1 MPQDFWTVSNTFRGP
16 QYPILSRALN
26 INTGIYEG
34 VYRRQDQ
41 QLSRGLPHSVLV
53 LFFELLSMCVI
64 WLLAISV
71 VVISVVATILIRL
84 FM

>member
-1 MPQDFWTVSNTFRGP
+1 MPQDFWTVSNTFRGL

-34 VYRRQDQ
+34 VYRKQ

-53 LFFELLSMCVI
+53 LFFELLSICVI